1 MCRPH
6 VAQCRREREPHR
18 TARVSCVLLLLA
30 LVSACPQNAASI
42 AASMPPGA
50 ATPMEQQAEHAAPLA
65 FWEAMGLWRAGRCA
79 VSVLGGDGAQRGAE
93 GERVGAYPSPPFPYT
108 ACPCTPLPSPR
119 PRTGA
124 ALLAFWEATRQSEG
138 LRESG
143 RAPNHLPTAFRYRPS
158 LSNPPFLPPIPR
170 AALLAF
176 WEAMGRSKGL
186 RASGWGNTSLPCDP
200 RRPPWGGVHCSPTG
214 HVDGIPT
221 GHVDGIELPYKGPE
235 SPQGKEL
242 QGQVPWAGMTALSR
256 LTMLD
261 LSFNQASGPPVT
273 PAVAAFTALQTL
285 QLQYNKLTGPVPAVI
300 GSLPALQILELGY
313 NQLSGPLPS
322 TLGLLPS
329 LQALRIPFSNITGS
343 LPASLSRLSALSSLR
358 LTQNLLAG
366 PLPANLS
373 ALTALTELNLAKNQ
387 LNGSLPASWGALTSL
402 ADLKVSVNSLS
413 GSLPALWSKLSALR
427 QLAASSNNIT
437 GPFPA
442 FLLSLPSIE
451 EITLNSN
458 SMYGPVPPNITISP
472 SVTTLDIG
480 LNYFNGSV
488 PPALDQPGFIFVD
501 NCFNE
506 TGSTN
511 QKQQSS
517 STCTIFYNL
526 LYPDPLPVRPL
537 PKQQSSTTFYNLLY
551 PPPPPPP
558 GTPLSFPVRPN
569 SFSVYPFPICSRP
582 FSISSVPFPYPP
594 SPSHILRPLPI
605 CSVPFPYD
613 PSPSPILR
621 PLPICSVPFPYALSP
636 SHMLCPLPICSV
648 PFHMLR
654 PLPICSVPFP
664 NPPSPSQI
672 LCPLPICSV
681 PFPYAPSPSHML
693 RSLPICSVPFPYSP
707 SPSHMLL
714 PTIPGGGP
722 PVQEVVTVPSSSFPI
737 AAVVVPVVVVVLVLL
752 LTVFLWR
759 RWRSERLARMLRKE
773 IGSSSRVFSLAELR
787 RATKEWQAEI
797 GRGGY
802 GSVYKAVLKDKT
814 VVAVKRLDVV
824 SDQGDR
830 EFIREVEL
838 LSRVHHRHLVNLLGF
853 CAEKE
858 ERALVYEYMGL
869 GSLFDHLHGPHA
881 KETPLSWDSRI
892 KIAIHV
898 ALGIDYLHYGADPP
912 LIHRD
917 IKSGNILLSEDGL
930 AKVADF
936 GLCKEV
942 PVDVTLEGQPQLLPP
957 TTAVRGSFGY
967 LDPEYVSTSLL
978 TDKSDVYS
986 YGVVLLELLSGK
998 YAIHEKQPLAY
1009 WAEEYLMD
1017 SERLVELLDP
1027 ALGSDYD
1034 LHEAQI
1040 LCDIARSCVQDRSA
1054 DRPAIRDVA
1063 QALVEHLGRVVVMA
1077 SSTASS
1083 EYSYGYSYDD
1093 YGSQQPFFSGSLPDT
1108 SGSYTGDSP
1117 GNPVAG
1123 GGANGGAGGKAG
1135 NVGFSAGEGVERGLV
1150 CGVVK

>member
-124 ALLAFWEATRQSEG
+124 ALLAFWEATRQ
-138 LRESG
+138 
-143 RAPNHLPTAFRYRPS
+143 
-158 LSNPPFLPPIPR
+158 R

-200 RRPPWGGVHCSPTG
+200 RRPPWGGVHCS
-214 HVDGIPT
+214 PT

-526 LYPDPLPVRPL
+526 LYPR
-537 PKQQSSTTFYNLLY
+537 
-551 PPPPPPP
+551 PPP
-558 GTPLSFPVRPN
+558 
-569 SFSVYPFPICSRP
+569 
-582 FSISSVPFPYPP
+582 
-594 SPSHILRPLPI
+594 
-605 CSVPFPYD
+605 
-613 PSPSPILR
+613 
-621 PLPICSVPFPYALSP
+621 
-636 SHMLCPLPICSV
+636 
-648 PFHMLR
+648 
-654 PLPICSVPFP
+654 
-664 NPPSPSQI
+664 
-672 LCPLPICSV
+672 
-681 PFPYAPSPSHML
+681 
-693 RSLPICSVPFPYSP
+693 
-707 SPSHMLL
+707 
-714 PTIPGGGP
+714 GP

-1135 NVGFSAGEGVERGLV
+1135 NGGTGDGFTFRNCQSQPIIIARAGGGVEGSGEDGGGEGDGGAGSVQMST
-1150 CGVVK
+1150 GVHGNRPPVPIGAHEGTV

>member
-6 VAQCRREREPHR
+6 VARCRRGRHPQRAAR
-18 TARVSCVLLLLA
+18 TSCVLLLLA
-30 LVSACPQNAASI
+30 LVSALPQNAASI

-50 ATPMEQQAEHAAPLA
+50 ATPLEQQAE
-65 FWEAMGLWRAGRCA
+65 
-79 VSVLGGDGAQRGAE
+79 
-93 GERVGAYPSPPFPYT
+93 
-108 ACPCTPLPSPR
+108 
-119 PRTGA
+119 
-124 ALLAFWEATRQSEG
+124 
-138 LRESG
+138 
-143 RAPNHLPTAFRYRPS
+143 
-158 LSNPPFLPPIPR
+158 R

-176 WEAMGRSKGL
+176 WEAMGRSEGL
-186 RASGWGNTSLPCDP
+186 QASGWGNASLPCDP

-214 HVDGIPT
+214 HVDGI
-221 GHVDGIELPYKGPE
+221 ELRFKGPE
-235 SPQGKEL
+235 SPQGKQL
-242 QGQVPWAGMTALSR
+242 QGQVPWAGMTALAR
-256 LTMLD
+256 LTALD

-273 PAVAAFTALQTL
+273 PAVSTFTALQAL
-285 QLQYNKLTGPVPAVI
+285 QLMYNKLTGPVPAVL
-300 GSLPALQILELGY
+300 GSLPVLQILELGY

-322 TLGLLPS
+322 TLGLLSS

-366 PLPANLS
+366 PLPANFS
-373 ALTALTELNLAKNQ
+373 ALTALTELNVAKNQ

-413 GSLPALWSKLSALR
+413 GSLPASWSKLSSLR
-427 QLAASSNNIT
+427 QLVASSNNIT
-437 GPFPA
+437 GPFPT
-442 FLLSLPSIE
+442 FLLSLPNIE

-472 SVTTLDIG
+472 SITSVDIG

-488 PPALDQPGFIFVD
+488 PPALDQPGFTFVD

-511 QKQQSS
+511 QKQQNS
-517 STCTIFYNL
+517 STCN
-526 LYPDPLPVRPL
+526 
-537 PKQQSSTTFYNLLY
+537 TFYNLLY
-551 PPPPPPP
+551 PPPPP
-558 GTPLSFPVRPN
+558 
-569 SFSVYPFPICSRP
+569 
-582 FSISSVPFPYPP
+582 
-594 SPSHILRPLPI
+594 
-605 CSVPFPYD
+605 
-613 PSPSPILR
+613 
-621 PLPICSVPFPYALSP
+621 
-636 SHMLCPLPICSV
+636 
-648 PFHMLR
+648 
-654 PLPICSVPFP
+654 
-664 NPPSPSQI
+664 
-672 LCPLPICSV
+672 
-681 PFPYAPSPSHML
+681 
-693 RSLPICSVPFPYSP
+693 
-707 SPSHMLL
+707 
-714 PTIPGGGP
+714 GP
-722 PVQEVVTVPSSSFPI
+722 PIQEVVTMSSSSFPI

-752 LTVFLWR
+752 LAVFLWR
-759 RWRSERLARMLRKE
+759 RWHSERLARMLRKE

-942 PVDVTLEGQPQLLPP
+942 PVDVTPEGQPQLLPP

-1123 GGANGGAGGKAG
+1123 GGANGGAGGKVGNGGTGDGFTFRNCQSQPIIIARAG
-1135 NVGFSAGEGVERGLV
+1135 GGVERSGEDGGGEGDGGAGSV
-1150 CGVVK
+1150 QMSTGVHGNRPPVPIGAHEGTV